1 MAVDQKVTAQNYY
14 YADTVSTYN
23 GYADTIKTTR
33 TLLENFEGFSQIPK
47 EQSGKISYLGEFTCP
62 IAII

>member
-1 MAVDQKVTAQNYY
+1 M
-14 YADTVSTYN
+14 STYN
-23 GYADTIKTTR
+23 GYADTTKTTR